1 MYQRLKITSVSNGWW
16 RHFSPPPQL
25 IVKDTQPI
33 NLLNY
38 CIIHLVLYGN
48 SCKIFTKFRTRI
60 YTNASPDC
68 NKGAN
73 LDLSRLW
80 TASNSALHST
90 RNPLGRLLTA
100 WSQGHLVAGLLV
112 WHETAPAPA
121 AVVDPRGRRLR
132 RRYLERGKWI
142 GQCKK

>member
-73 LDLSRLW
+73 LDLSRLC
-80 TASNSALHST
+80 TRSPVDGSLHSQSELPASASNSALHST
-90 RNPLGRLLTA
+90 RNALGQLLTA
-100 WSQGHLVAGLLV
+100 WLQGTWLLGCSYD
-112 WHETAPAPA
+112 T
-121 AVVDPRGRRLR
+121 RRRLLR
-132 RRYLERGKWI
+132 P
-142 GQCKK
+142 